1 MIFGSG
7 RRPGQTHGA
16 PDAAVALLAMAFVT
30 LCSLPHA
37 ARLFHPSLFSDD
49 VIRIADLQTKPL
61 LALLLRPF
69 NEHVA
74 PVFEL
79 VSWTTWQ
86 LAGRLLSNAAVAFTM
101 ASILPFLLCMPAL
114 GELVRRESRSLTTGL
129 CATAV
134 FCLSAV
140 HSEAVWWYSAS
151 SFAWALLGALV
162 TWLCVLRALPEGSAP
177 DRATGWWI
185 GTVLAAATAPAC
197 SAIGLLAG
205 PLGALRAAPVPGLQ
219 GRRRL
224 VVLIPLAGT
233 VLYLVI
239 AGGSRY
245 GLMLC
250 SSVQKSSNSVQGLL
264 CCLRAPADVLVPG
277 LIGLGNADRW
287 LGGGQDLV
295 LSALMLVG
303 CLIWARRRPGRP
315 LVLGGLAA
323 VLGGYG
329 MTYGVRN
336 VFGTHWLMEVQR
348 YHLFPQFGFVL
359 IMASL
364 ARPWLERFDARPR
377 SSLLFAT
384 AFALVLL
391 LINRPLLSARVRA
404 YKFPDQP
411 RTLRALDRLD
421 QVCRDH
427 GIMRDQALLALGP
440 VRPRWFPHDS
450 NALAMLADSVKTP
463 SLSANQALSALMTA
477 LSVFEREALCGGM
490 DASAFL
496 QPSGQA
502 RGADTTGGCRL
513 VGGSGFSPLGPGRW
527 LAVRSPAY
535 LEFELDDPANRSGF
549 GPARWLCVPGSE
561 SAERVEVWWTGR
573 KGFWSEA
580 RSVHWG
586 PVPEGASTERG
597 VPLGR
602 LPHWSQAQFTQIRVL
617 VRSDHPVTLETP
629 RVLR

>member
-7 RRPGQTHGA
+7 RRPGQTHGT
-16 PDAAVALLAMAFVT
+16 PGAAVALLAIAFVT
-30 LCSLPHA
+30 VCLLPHA
-37 ARLFHPSLFSDD
+37 ARLVHPSLFSDD
-49 VIRIADLQTKPL
+49 VVRIADLQTKPL
-61 LALLLRPF
+61 SALLLRPF

-79 VSWTTWQ
+79 VSWMTWQ
-86 LAGRLLSNAAVAFTM
+86 LAGRRLSNAAVAFTA
-101 ASILPFLLCMPAL
+101 ASIIPFLLCMPAL
-114 GELVRRESRSLTTGL
+114 GELVRRESSSVTTGL

-162 TWLCVLRALPEGSAP
+162 TWLCVLRALAEGRAP
-177 DRATGWWI
+177 GRATGWWI
-185 GTVLAAATAPAC
+185 ATVLAAAAAPAC

-205 PLGALRAAPVPGLQ
+205 PLGALRAVQVSGLQ

-233 VLYLVI
+233 LLYLMI

-245 GLMLC
+245 GLMLS
-250 SSVQKSSNSVQGLL
+250 SSVQQSSSSGAGLL
-264 CCLRAPADVLVPG
+264 CCLRAPADVLAPG

-287 LGGGQDLV
+287 LGGGPDLV

-303 CLIWARRRPGRP
+303 CLSWPRRSPGRP
-315 LVLGGLAA
+315 MVLGGLAA

-359 IMASL
+359 IMASV

-377 SSLLFAT
+377 SPLVVAT
-384 AFALVLL
+384 AFAVLL
-391 LINRPLLSARVRA
+391 LLTNRPLLSARLRA
-404 YKFPDQP
+404 YRFPDQAG
-411 RTLRALDRLD
+411 TLRALDRLD

-427 GIMRDQALLALGP
+427 GILRNQALLALGP
-440 VRPRWFPHDS
+440 VQPRWFPHDS
-450 NALAMLADSVKTP
+450 NALVMLADSVKIP
-463 SLSANQALSALMTA
+463 RLSADQARSTLMTA
-477 LSVFEREALCGGM
+477 LSVSDREALCGGM
-490 DASAFL
+490 DASALL
-496 QPSGQA
+496 QPSSQPQ
-502 RGADTTGGCRL
+502 GADSMAGCRL
-513 VGGSGFSPLGPGRW
+513 VGEWGFSPRGPGRW
-527 LAVRSPAY
+527 QAERGPAY
-535 LEFELDDPANRSGF
+535 LEFQLDDPANRPAL

-561 SAERVEVWWTGR
+561 SAKKIEVWWTGR
-573 KGFWSEA
+573 RGYWSEA
-580 RSVHWG
+580 RSVHWR
-586 PVPEGASTERG
+586 PVREGASRERG
-597 VPLGR
+597 VSLGR
-602 LPHWSQAQFTQIRVL
+602 LPHWSPAHITHIRVL
-617 VRSDHPVTLETP
+617 VRSDHPITLETP
-629 RVLR
+629 RLLR